1 MLNVSNINNTPS
13 IMHQSVNN
21 KSNIVSKI
29 TFKQNEQPENID
41 TFTKENKKQK
51 IANGIITGLSVLT
64 MTVFAAMAIKILFS
78 KNGGLGSL
86 RSKTE
91 KEALNLR
98 KIDLSKIKE
107 RPRDSYSKEV
117 QDFIDRF
124 NSLLTRS
131 DIEAKGGKR
140 VTQVQL
146 AGPGGTGKTDVAGVL
161 AKKVEQEFP
170 GSEYYIPDL
179 SMLSSSSYKGQ
190 DVQMLTEYTQAICK
204 RAEDLAKEGS
214 TSGKKKYL
222 VCFLD
227 EFDKIAM
234 ESHGLNK
241 ADSNKTIGA
250 LKTLINSLMEHDNV
264 ILLSATN
271 YPELIEGA
279 VSSRVAEKVTVDYL
293 SPKQIITALTDHYK
307 NNAAKELVSPSLTDV
322 NNQKLQE
329 ICEILG
335 NRNHQMEYRKLFNNI
350 VPNTLTRSPENG
362 KIELKH
368 LVEAITSPSIAR
380 ELHLTPDEIVR
391 LLAIVS

>member
-1 MLNVSNINNTPS
+1 
-13 IMHQSVNN
+13 MHQSVNN

-307 NNAAKELVSPSLTDV
+307 NNTAKELVSPSLTDV

-362 KIELKH
+362 KIELRH

>member
-1 MLNVSNINNTPS
+1 
-13 IMHQSVNN
+13 MHQSVNN

-222 VCFLD
+222 
-227 EFDKIAM
+227 
-234 ESHGLNK
+234 
-241 ADSNKTIGA
+241 
-250 LKTLINSLMEHDNV
+250 
-264 ILLSATN
+264 
-271 YPELIEGA
+271 EGA

-307 NNAAKELVSPSLTDV
+307 NNTAKELVSPSLTDV

-362 KIELKH
+362 KIELRH